1 MNQNLLKKLVI
12 VKRDRYSDVNQDYIS
27 IITGAE
33 AGLYTDVEIKNAEY
47 NLVTSKNDLIQSTL
61 DFLLVDL
68 KLKKYSSDLN
78 IQSINTINRML
89 VW

>member
-1 MNQNLLKKLVI
+1 MQALGRSGY
-12 VKRDRYSDVNQDYIS
+12 KRQVDVNQGYIS

-47 NLVTSKNDLIQSTL
+47 DLIVSKNDLIKSTL
-61 DFLLVDL
+61 DFLLIDL
-68 KLKKYSSDLN
+68 KIKKYSSDLN
-78 IQSINTINRML
+78 IQSIKTINQML